1 MKTFESFIE
10 SDAFFAMLI
19 ILLILLIAVFVWIVM
34 ANKKEAQKQREKRQ
48 IMIDESAEIKI
59 IDKNHQRIELKT
71 MDDVTNSIEDEEPER
86 DEIAIVQEV
95 APINHEKNITYSE
108 INEEDY
114 LDDEFKKFDDP
125 VNYQITDDSIK
136 VPNLF
141 IDESDSEN
149 NDISSNEKSD
159 VELPM
164 VKEQVEEDEEPQEMT
179 EEEKAIEEAFAIPD
193 FDNLLEDEDI
203 EDEIIKAANDY
214 IAEIMKKEDD

>member
-125 VNYQITDDSIK
+125 VNYQISDDSIK

-164 VKEQVEEDEEPQEMT
+164 VKEQVEEEETHEMT